1 MNNTV
6 VGHITSLNSK
16 FFHLALVHCKRFRG
30 SKLMISAPAN
40 SPNTDGIHIDRSSNI
55 HLSRSH
61 IQTGDDCISIGQ
73 GNSQVTITSINC
85 GPGHGIRYI
94 IAAKKCYCFC
104 YLLTCIQQLK
114 PAFWMPC
121 VCCTFQRRKLGTISK
136 RGRRKRISRQRL

>member
-6 VGHITSLNSK
+6 VRRITSLNSK
-16 FFHLALVHCKRFRG
+16 FFHLALVQCKRFRG
-30 SKLMISAPAN
+30 SNLKISAPAN

-73 GNSQVTITSINC
+73 GNSQVTITGIDC

-94 IAAKKCYCFC
+94 DCCQQVLCFC
-104 YLLTCIQQLK
+104 HHELVFSLLET
-114 PAFWMPC
+114 AFWTTC
-121 VCCTFQRRKLGTISK
+121 VLFIAVLEAWEDIKMK
-136 RGRRKRISRQRL
+136 EM